1 MAREVT
7 EIEGYGALEDGQGR
21 RFTVASGVKIAKGT
35 VLKLTNNRTAIAS
48 TGTGDVFA
56 GIAGADKS
64 ATDLTTSIS
73 AWENGIYEF
82 TASGAVTVGEWVK
95 TAAPG
100 NYVMAAT
107 DADMTSSKALLV
119 GIPQKTQTDG
129 NRVQV
134 RVNN

>member
-35 VLKLTNNRTAIAS
+35 VLKHATPRLATAS
-48 TGTGDVFA
+48 TGTGDRIA
-56 GIAGADKS
+56 GVAGADKS
-64 ATDLTTSIS
+64 ATDLSTSIS
-73 AWENGIYEF
+73 AWTNGIYEF
-82 TASGAVTVGEWVK
+82 TASGAITEGDNVV

-100 NYVMAAT
+100 NYVKSVT
-107 DADMTSSKALLV
+107 TENTSSHAIIV
-119 GIPQKTQTDG
+119 GTAMKDQKDG

-134 RVNN
+134 RMNV